1 MALSQERLPITVSTP
16 LGTDVLVLRAFHGE
30 ERVSA
35 LFRYTLHMVSDDPAL
50 AFADVVGERATV
62 AVRMADGTER
72 WFNGI
77 VGRFVQA
84 GTGPRGTAYYADLH
98 PWLWM
103 LTLASDCRIFQNQT
117 VPEILET
124 VFGDLGFSD
133 HRSALSGTYPAREY
147 CVQYRETAFDF
158 VSRLM
163 EEEGIFYFWEHADGV
178 HTLVL
183 GDDVDAFAATP
194 GVGSVRYAQTAT
206 EAEVEDVVVRCT
218 WERQVA
224 TGKVALEDYG
234 FETPDTDLLVSV
246 EGTGSDMARYDYP
259 GGFTDSGEGERL
271 ARTRIEAAE
280 AHAVLLRGEG
290 TVRGMTAGHRFT
302 LAGHARDEV
311 NAEWVVLALS
321 VSASQETYSNSF
333 EAIPADVPFR
343 PARTARKPVI
353 GGTQTA
359 LVVGKA
365 GEKMWVD
372 AHGRIKVQFHWDRA
386 GTRDET
392 SSCWVR
398 VAQPSAGQGWGNV
411 FIPRLGQEVVVSF
424 LEGDPDRPLVTGAVY
439 NASMT
444 PAYPLPGEQA
454 RSVIRTESMGEGGGY
469 NELRF
474 DDSADAED
482 LYLHAAR
489 DHHVEVVND
498 RFVQVDHD
506 ETHTVKNDRTLTVEE
521 GNQALTVTQGSRTVT
536 VSEGDETLTVS
547 KGKRTVAVTDG
558 DEAHTVG
565 GKRSVTVTG
574 DETHANDAK
583 FTHETGGAYTLKVTG
598 DLTIEASGAVT
609 IKAGGALTV
618 KSGTALAV
626 QSGTALELK
635 AGTSLAGKAATTLD
649 LEANAALTA
658 KANATARLEGSAMA
672 QVKGGMVQIN

>member
-1 MALSQERLPITVSTP
+1 MALSQERLPLTVSTP
-16 LGTDVLVLRAFHGE
+16 LGADVLVLRAFHGE
-30 ERVSA
+30 ERISG
-35 LFRYTLHMVSDDPAL
+35 LFRYTLHMASDDPAL
-50 AFADVVGERATV
+50 AFADLVGQSATV

-84 GTGPRGTAYYADLH
+84 GTGPRGTVYYADLH
-98 PWLWM
+98 PWLWL
-103 LTLASDCRIFQNQT
+103 LTLSADCRIFQNQT

-133 HRSALSGTYPAREY
+133 HRSELNATYPPREY

-183 GDDVDAFAATP
+183 GDDVDAYAATA
-194 GVGSVRYAQTAT
+194 GVDSVRYAQTGT
-206 EAEVEDVVVRCT
+206 EADLDDVVTRCT
-218 WERQVA
+218 WEHQVA
-224 TGKVALEDYG
+224 TGKVELEDYA

-246 EGTGSDMARYDYP
+246 EGTGSTMAVYDYP
-259 GGFTDSGEGERL
+259 GGYAEAEQGERL
-271 ARTRIEAAE
+271 ARARIEAAE

-290 TVRGMTAGHRFT
+290 TVRALVAGHRFT
-302 LAGHARDEV
+302 LAGHPREAV
-311 NAEWVVLALS
+311 NVEWVVRSLS

-333 EAIPADVPFR
+333 EAIPATVPFR
-343 PARTARKPVI
+343 PARATRKPAV

-359 LVVGKA
+359 VVVGKA

-372 AHGRIKVQFHWDRA
+372 EHGRVKVQFHWDRKGA
-386 GTRDET
+386 RDEK

-398 VAQPSAGQGWGNV
+398 VAQPWAGQGWGNV
-411 FIPRLGQEVVVSF
+411 FLPRIGQEVVVTF
-424 LEGDPDRPLVTGAVY
+424 LEGDPDRPLITGAVY
-439 NASMT
+439 NASVT
-444 PAYPLPGEQA
+444 PPYPLPDEQA
-454 RSVIRTESMGEGGGY
+454 RSTIRTASFGDEGGF
-469 NELRF
+469 NEIRF
-474 DDSADAED
+474 DDTADAED

-506 ETHTVKNDRTLTVEE
+506 ETHTVRNDRTLTVEE
-521 GNQALTVTQGSRTVT
+521 GNQALTVTKGSRTVT

-598 DLTIEASGAVT
+598 DLTIEATGAVT

-618 KSGTALAV
+618 KSGTALTV

-658 KANATARLEGSAMA
+658 KANATAKLEGSAMA